1 MNMKRDQRLIT
12 LAMCLTLMIISF
24 TDVRAQKQNAFIL
37 EHENDIAKNE
47 PSPHNGNGM
56 TTVYNYFSGGDT
68 ASNLVFRKRVLH
80 PGSEIG
86 YHLQEKEE
94 IYYILSGEG
103 ELKVNDVTYKSL
115 DEIELSLQLNP
126 SKFTVWFHIAFPKLK
141 EWLQTSSVQK
151 H

>member
-1 MNMKRDQRLIT
+1 MKRDQHLIT
-12 LAMCLTLMIISF
+12 MLMCLIMIIISF
-24 TDVRAQKQNAFIL
+24 TGVHAQKQTAFIL

-47 PSPHNGNGM
+47 PAPHNGNGM
-56 TTVYNYFSGGDT
+56 TTVYNYFSSDT

-103 ELKVNDVTYKSL
+103 ELKVNDVTYNVKAGDAIL
-115 DEIELSLQLNP
+115 THPGN
-126 SKFTVWFHIAFPKLK
+126 HHGLK
-141 EWLQTSSVQK
+141 QK
-151 H
+151 GKDDLIVIIDYTKH

>member
-103 ELKVNDVTYKSL
+103 ELKVNDVTYNVKGGDAIL
-115 DEIELSLQLNP
+115 THPGN
-126 SKFTVWFHIAFPKLK
+126 HHGLK
-141 EWLQTSSVQK
+141 QK
-151 H
+151 GKDDLIVIIDYTKH